1 MISKTE
7 ENAELCSYALFK
19 VLHLLKTL
27 EYELERERG
36 EADLTRS
43 SILLETVQAMLEDAI
58 KRSDAI
64 RDEA

>member
-7 ENAELCSYALFK
+7 ENAELCSYAIFK
-19 VLHLLKTL
+19 ALHLLKVL
-27 EYELERERG
+27 EGELERERG

-43 SILLETVQAMLEDAI
+43 SILLEAIQAMLEDAI